1 MKASPSSSPLEVYLL
16 GLVDYLELQQLQRR
30 IVYEQGESPGAS
42 LLLCEHPPTISV
54 GRTGSRS
61 HILPD
66 DETLRSLG
74 IRVHWVNRGG
84 GCNLHLPGQLA
95 AYLIVQ
101 LSPDM
106 SLAGYLDR
114 LHRAVLAVLEE
125 FDLRGSVRGEVPGV
139 FLGQSRVAMV
149 GVAVNRWIAY
159 HGLTLNVGPY
169 LDLFEILD
177 EPGLGSA
184 PLRQTSMESRRQRQ
198 APMSRVRESLIRNLE
213 QAMGLER
220 HHVYTRH
227 PLIRRKVLCDVYAP
241 SPG

>member
-66 DETLRSLG
+66 DETLRGLG

-84 GCNLHLPGQLA
+84 GCNLHLPGQVA

-114 LHRAVLAVLEE
+114 LHQAVLAVLE
-125 FDLRGSVRGEVPGV
+125 
-139 FLGQSRVAMV
+139 
-149 GVAVNRWIAY
+149 
-159 HGLTLNVGPY
+159 
-169 LDLFEILD
+169 
-177 EPGLGSA
+177 
-184 PLRQTSMESRRQRQ
+184 
-198 APMSRVRESLIRNLE
+198 
-213 QAMGLER
+213 
-220 HHVYTRH
+220 
-227 PLIRRKVLCDVYAP
+227 
-241 SPG
+241 